1 MSKRLKETQ
10 VIPVVKFPDGSSKND
25 STPLLQS
32 LDRTVVERPLIP
44 QSPGQKFMSLLLE
57 DLFDEWLVKV
67 MFGMRWIEEVD
78 RDWSGSWI
86 MYDTMMGGG
95 TDLDNV
101 RYDNNDLVVID
112 LGYTV
117 LFCVTGQGDRETI
130 C

>member
-1 MSKRLKETQ
+1 
-10 VIPVVKFPDGSSKND
+10 
-25 STPLLQS
+25 
-32 LDRTVVERPLIP
+32 
-44 QSPGQKFMSLLLE
+44 MSLLLE

-101 RYDNNDLVVID
+101 RYDQFVVMD

-117 LFCVTGQGDRETI
+117 LFCVTGEGDRETI

>member
-32 LDRTVVERPLIP
+32 LDRTVVERPLLP
-44 QSPGQKFMSLLLE
+44 PSPGQKFVSLLLE

-101 RYDNNDLVVID
+101 RYD
-112 LGYTV
+112 
-117 LFCVTGQGDRETI
+117 Q
-130 C
+130 

>member
-1 MSKRLKETQ
+1 M
-10 VIPVVKFPDGSSKND
+10 
-25 STPLLQS
+25 
-32 LDRTVVERPLIP
+32 ERPLLP
-44 QSPGQKFMSLLLE
+44 PSPGQKFVSLLLE

-101 RYDNNDLVVID
+101 RYDLVVID

-117 LFCVTGQGDRETI
+117 LFCVTGEGDRETI